1 MRIDDVLQFTMINNF
16 TNKFATNISTS
27 ISRMAYPVQRKAANW
42 ISDNLV
48 EYFAISGHFDSYINK
63 SISSIL
69 NERYLSKK
77 YGNTLIDMDMAFAL
91 CSNSIEK
98 VKRKVSAFPELVN
111 KSVAPG
117 IYSLVMDDDMTRMI
131 VYKEPILSKDDR
143 SSNGIMM
150 NQPTTYITRF
160 FFIGKNRKKWCNRLK
175 KEIDDVLSAL
185 AATKQQGNKIRYDTL
200 GATQGDAKDLKV
212 TPMRYL
218 IFPEKDDLL
227 KQINDFL
234 LEEPIYK
241 EQAIPHRMG
250 ILLYGKPGVG
260 KTAFAFSLAQHLD
273 MECVSVNL
281 DVFDKS
287 NGDGAFSRP
296 NTVFIIDEIDSQIV
310 NRSAMGQNEIET
322 QNTASRRLLM
332 LLRAIDSMDD
342 GSIVVATTNYPEK
355 LDPALRRSGR
365 FDIEVEMKDLD
376 YNYACEMVRG
386 RNCDPEKVLAGETFP
401 INPARLSRII
411 ISDILKN
418 KNIGQRKEASLEEL
432 GLEKTAEGIDED
444 DDTKMVSSEDHTDED
459 KIIPVAT
466 DDNYKE
472 AVDDEDEYI

>member
-1 MRIDDVLQFTMINNF
+1 MRLNDMLQFSMLNNF
-16 TNKFATNISTS
+16 TSKFASDVVTS
-27 ISRMAYPVQRKAANW
+27 VQRMAYPIQRKVENW
-42 ISDNLV
+42 VSDNLV
-48 EYFAISGHFDSYINK
+48 EHFAISGHFDSYINK

-69 NERYLSKK
+69 NEKYLSKK
-77 YGNTLIDMDMAFAL
+77 YGNTLIDMDMSFAL
-91 CSNSIEK
+91 CSSSVEK

-131 VYKEPILSKDDR
+131 IYKEPILHNDDK
-143 SSNGIMM
+143 SSNGIMA
-150 NQPTTYITRF
+150 NPPSTYITRF
-160 FFIGKNRKKWCNRLK
+160 FFIGKNRRKWCNRLK
-175 KEIDDVLSAL
+175 KDIDDMLSVLSNTNQA
-185 AATKQQGNKIRYDTL
+185 GNKIRYDTL
-200 GATQGDAKDLKV
+200 GATKGDAKDLKV

-218 IFPEKDDLL
+218 IFPEKDGLL
-227 KQINDFL
+227 KKINDFL

-281 DVFDKS
+281 DMFDKA
-287 NGDGAFSRP
+287 NGDSAFGRP

-376 YNYACEMVRG
+376 YEYACEMVRG
-386 RNCDPEKVLAGETFP
+386 RDCDPEKVLAGESFP

-411 ISDILKN
+411 ISEILKN
-418 KNIGQRKEASLEEL
+418 KNIGQRKEATLEEL
-432 GLEKTAEGIDED
+432 GLDKTAEVIDED

-459 KIIPVAT
+459 KIVPVVR
-466 DDNYKE
+466 DDYEE
-472 AVDDEDEYI
+472 ADDDEDDE